1 MQYQTLLSNL
11 AKVKPGDLIAIDGPA
26 GSGKSTLAKSLVKD
40 LPDSVIIAVD
50 DLYDGWA
57 DAFTPRLTARVIEQ
71 VLLPISK
78 NQEFRYDIYD
88 WHKAKFVKSNVI
100 PRDQIYILEGVCAGH
115 QSFRGFIDVLIWL
128 DISDEI
134 GLTRVLNRDGEVI
147 RDQMVHFQQAQRSHF
162 AQDLT
167 EAAADYIFDGVP
179 KTIL

>member
-11 AKVKPGDLIAIDGPA
+11 AKVKHGDLIAIDGPA
-26 GSGKSTLAKSLVKD
+26 GSGKSTLARSLVKD
-40 LPDSVIIAVD
+40 LPNSVIIAVD

-88 WHKAKFVKSNVI
+88 WHKAKFVKSNVV

-115 QSFRGFIDVLIWL
+115 QQFRGFIDLLIWL
-128 DISDEI
+128 NVSDEI
-134 GLTRVLNRDGEVI
+134 GLKRVLDRDGDLI
-147 RDQMVHFQQAQRSHF
+147 RDQMIQFQQAQRSHF

-167 EAAADYIFDGVP
+167 EAAADYKFDGVP
-179 KTIL
+179 KTNL